1 MGNEWDNAPVTL
13 KFITIICIIGVGMCV
28 LYIVGDAVNYQVAV
42 SNLTTDYIES
52 SARDED
58 TRTDAEF
65 VCNVLEE
72 REKKESIKS
81 VLRKIKEC
89 AFDSANHMPF
99 KEERE
104 IARRLSEFM
113 RDISLEDLKGE
124 FIEDDT

>member
-65 VCNVLEE
+65 VGDVLKE
-72 REKKESIKS
+72 RENKESTKS
-81 VLRKIKEC
+81 ILRKIKAC
-89 AFDSANHMPF
+89 AYDSATSMPF
-99 KEERE
+99 EEERS

-113 RDISLEDLKGE
+113 RDISLKDLKGE